1 MTPLSWWKRCFSP
14 PTPTMIAMD
23 SKRPHPP
30 SLATQAVSQESK
42 TIFITVGT
50 TLFEELIHAA
60 TSPAALQWMIQH
72 GYSRVI
78 IQYGR
83 GSKPIIPGA
92 QHIANGG
99 SSNHVVVLEE
109 PTVCS
114 GSKSVP
120 RSLNVEM
127 YDFKPSLLV
136 DMQRSSLIISHAGA
150 GTVMEVLR
158 QQHQRLVVVI
168 NNSLMDNHQMELA
181 QAMASRNYLHVV
193 RSPQDM
199 NLSTSFAALNI
210 WDAFESF
217 RPTRFPPGSDQDFST
232 KVHEFYRFYSDENDS
247 ADIIPLAWKGT
258 SKKKAS

>member
-1 MTPLSWWKRCFSP
+1 
-14 PTPTMIAMD
+14 MIAVD
-23 SKRPHPP
+23 SKRRQPP
-30 SLATQAVSQESK
+30 PLATQAVSQDSK

-83 GSKPIIPGA
+83 GAKPIIPGA

-109 PTVCS
+109 PIQFNSEPSVRS

-193 RSPQDM
+193 PSPQDM
-199 NLSTSFAALNI
+199 DLSSSVTALNI

-217 RPTRFPPGSDQDFST
+217 RPTRFPPGSDQDFS
-232 KVHEFYRFYSDENDS
+232 KQVHEFYGFSSDENDGS
-247 ADIIPLAWKGT
+247 DIVPLALKGT
-258 SKKKAS
+258 SKKKAW